1 MRSPSASALGPDHPD
16 VATSTSNLAYL
27 LHLSGRTAD
36 ALPFAEKILA
46 GDRAQFRVVLPILFA
61 ARQQSL
67 LPDDKAVDEALAAVQ
82 RGTQS
87 SAASAVNKLA
97 VRLAAG
103 TDRLAELVRKDQDLA
118 AESEALDKAIITAVS
133 KQSAQR
139 DVPSEQRSRARI
151 AAIASEPSCRRR
163 SPSNFASMHRRR
175 TRAAGVALGGQF
187 RSCHP
192 PDHFDSRSAQQRT
205 NDRQGRSSAAPDV
218 NIR

>member
-1 MRSPSASALGPDHPD
+1 M
-16 VATSTSNLAYL
+16 
-27 LHLSGRTAD
+27 
-36 ALPFAEKILA
+36 PFAEKILA

-139 DVPSEQRSRARI
+139 DVASEQRSRARI
-151 AAIASEPSCRRR
+151 AAIASERAVLQKTLAVELREYASPAHARCWCRI
-163 SPSNFASMHRRR
+163 
-175 TRAAGVALGGQF
+175 
-187 RSCHP
+187 
-192 PDHFDSRSAQQRT
+192 
-205 NDRQGRSSAAPDV
+205 GRSIPKLPPA
-218 NIR
+218 